1 MIFTFH
7 WKSCLPSALRSLIIQ
22 KKPNTRNMS
31 SMKSHGQRSLA
42 GYNPWDRKESDMTWH
57 ACQANSGPLLLLG
70 QSEPDKWNCPLWPLF
85 QAPGRPNC
93 SLVPLTPS
101 SSPRHPSFPS
111 ACLPLE

>member
-85 QAPGRPNC
+85 QAPGK
-93 SLVPLTPS
+93 TPE
-101 SSPRHPSFPS
+101 FWG
-111 ACLPLE
+111 